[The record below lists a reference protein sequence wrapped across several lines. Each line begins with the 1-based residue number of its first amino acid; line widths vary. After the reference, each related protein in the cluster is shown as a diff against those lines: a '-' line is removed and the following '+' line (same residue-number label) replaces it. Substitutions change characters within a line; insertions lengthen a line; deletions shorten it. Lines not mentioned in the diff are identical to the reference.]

1 MAADSIFLSYAHAQS
16 DWVFERLLPALR
28 GGGAQ
33 VIVDRERFAAGRAVV
48 GQMDEW
54 QDAAAKTLL
63 VLTPEYLASACC
75 QHEMR
80 RAIARDPDFR
90 DGRVIPLRRVACPL
104 PPRSSPAG
112 RCTST

>member
-1 MAADSIFLSYAHAQS
+1 M
-16 DWVFERLLPALR
+16 FERLLPALR

-104 PPRSSPAG
+104 PPEIVAG
-112 RCTST
+112 GPLHIDLTDDGAS